1 MQVVHTEGKL
11 TLSQIPHT
19 QLLLAMAPLLLNSQ
33 LWAWQFDAALVMMVV
48 VMSGVKS
55 GAWAWA
61 LR

>member
-19 QLLLAMAPLLLNSQ
+19 QL